1 LKAFEKYAVAGPAV
15 CASPSLT
22 NTRLAMIQDSSV
34 EPAPEV
40 KVSRSAALV
49 EPTKQGLQQ
58 YDKMMLDLESTLNRF
73 IKQLDKETQEAQEV
87 KEKNR
92 ILQEQLEKR
101 LAKKKA
107 ASESAIEKGKKVRR
121 LSSKLKYV

>member
-1 LKAFEKYAVAGPAV
+1 MKAFEKYAVAGPAV

-101 LAKKKA
+101 LAKKKRHQNQLL
-107 ASESAIEKGKKVRR
+107 KRVRR
-121 LSSKLKYV
+121 LGG

>member
-1 LKAFEKYAVAGPAV
+1 
-15 CASPSLT
+15 
-22 NTRLAMIQDSSV
+22 MIQDSSV

-107 ASESAIEKGKKVRR
+107 ASESAIEKGKKVGR

>member
-1 LKAFEKYAVAGPAV
+1 MKAFEKYAVAGPAV
-15 CASPSLT
+15 CSSPSLT

-34 EPAPEV
+34 ELAPEV

>member
-1 LKAFEKYAVAGPAV
+1 MKAFEKYAVAGPEV

-22 NTRLAMIQDSSV
+22 NTRLAMIKDSSV

-40 KVSRSAALV
+40 KVSRSAALA

-73 IKQLDKETQEAQEV
+73 IKQLDKETQDAQELR
-87 KEKNR
+87 EKNR

-107 ASESAIEKGKKVRR
+107 AAESAVEKGKKVRM
-121 LSSKLKYV
+121 LVKK